1 MQMATSLSQLF
12 STQNYIPHG
21 MCLLWQPG
29 LLWLDVLSNT
39 VIAAAYYTIPVAL
52 IYFVSRRHDV
62 AFRGIFVLTG
72 AFILACGT
80 THVMDVVTLWYPIYW
95 IDGLINL
102 ATALVSIGT
111 AFAMWQ
117 VVPLA
122 LALPSTAQLERAN
135 NLLEREIGERQSA
148 AAALRDANAGLGR
161 RVSERTAELETEIA
175 QRRRTEETLRASE
188 ERWRSM
194 FEASAV
200 GIALIDENQR
210 FVAAN
215 EAFQKMLGYSSVELC
230 SLGPAEITHEDD
242 RRATQDMLDE
252 ILANR
257 LFGYDVEKRYR
268 RKDGTIVWARV
279 STARPADPESKLRG
293 IPTIIQDITER
304 RQAEDAMH
312 EARDALLRVARL
324 STMGQ
329 LSASIAHE
337 INQPLGAIVA
347 NGQACLRFLAQ
358 PTADIEEVKEAVAEM
373 ISDGKRASEVLKR
386 VRTLAKNTPP
396 DRKPLDIGEV
406 IGEVLAL
413 TRREIQRY
421 GVSVQTEFATNL
433 PLVQAD
439 RVQMQQVVLNLVMNA
454 IEAMRETDDRQ
465 RTLSLKSR
473 SGGDRDVIVT
483 VADDGPGLDPA
494 HLGHIFAAFF
504 TTKAEGMG
512 MGLSICN
519 SIVRA
524 HGGRLSATPGAPH
537 GAVFC
542 FSLPAIG
549 ETDL

>member
-1 MQMATSLSQLF
+1 MATPLSQLF

-80 THVMDVVTLWYPIYW
+80 THVMDVVTLWYPAYW
-95 IDGLINL
+95 TDGLINL

-135 NLLEREIGERQSA
+135 NLLEHEIGERQRIA
-148 AAALRDANAGLGR
+148 VALRDANAGLER
-161 RVSERTAELETEIA
+161 RVTERTAELETEIL

-215 EAFQKMLGYSSVELC
+215 EAFQKMLGYSSEELC

-252 ILANR
+252 MLANHR
-257 LFGYDVEKRYR
+257 FGYDVEKRYR

-279 STARPADPESKLRG
+279 STCSTGGPQKQIARNPHHHTGYHRAQAGRG
-293 IPTIIQDITER
+293 CH
-304 RQAEDAMH
+304 A
-312 EARDALLRVARL
+312 
-324 STMGQ
+324 
-329 LSASIAHE
+329 
-337 INQPLGAIVA
+337 
-347 NGQACLRFLAQ
+347 
-358 PTADIEEVKEAVAEM
+358 
-373 ISDGKRASEVLKR
+373 
-386 VRTLAKNTPP
+386 
-396 DRKPLDIGEV
+396 
-406 IGEVLAL
+406 
-413 TRREIQRY
+413 
-421 GVSVQTEFATNL
+421 
-433 PLVQAD
+433 
-439 RVQMQQVVLNLVMNA
+439 
-454 IEAMRETDDRQ
+454 
-465 RTLSLKSR
+465 
-473 SGGDRDVIVT
+473 
-483 VADDGPGLDPA
+483 
-494 HLGHIFAAFF
+494 
-504 TTKAEGMG
+504 
-512 MGLSICN
+512 
-519 SIVRA
+519 
-524 HGGRLSATPGAPH
+524 
-537 GAVFC
+537 
-542 FSLPAIG
+542 
-549 ETDL
+549 